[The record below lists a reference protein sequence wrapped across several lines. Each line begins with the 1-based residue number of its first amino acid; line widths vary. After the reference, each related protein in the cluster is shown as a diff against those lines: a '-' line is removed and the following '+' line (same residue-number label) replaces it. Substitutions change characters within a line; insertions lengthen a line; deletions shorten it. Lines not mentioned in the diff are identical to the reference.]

1 MTFTAILQAWN
12 CFAKTSKSLEW
23 NYPLKCS
30 VLLSQPDRVNGFRQF
45 GNRRFR
51 HRRAILGARP
61 ASVKDLIHFLPGLS
75 LCVGVFYD
83 MSPANT
89 AEILNSPPL

>member
-1 MTFTAILQAWN
+1 MAFTAILQARN
-12 CFAKTSKSLEW
+12 CFSKTSETLEW

-45 GNRRFR
+45 GDRRFR

-61 ASVKDLIHFLPGLS
+61 ASVKDLIHFLPGVPLR
-75 LCVGVFYD
+75 VGVFYD
-83 MSPANT
+83 MDRQT
-89 AEILNSPPL
+89 